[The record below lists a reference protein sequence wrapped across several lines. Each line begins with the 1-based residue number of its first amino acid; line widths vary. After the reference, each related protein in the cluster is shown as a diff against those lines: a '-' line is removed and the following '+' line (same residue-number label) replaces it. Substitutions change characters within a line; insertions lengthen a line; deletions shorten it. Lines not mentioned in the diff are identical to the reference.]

1 MKKLKIAAA
10 LMCVCFLFTAAYATS
25 AGSSTDPLVTLSYL
39 NGTYT
44 EQVKAMVD
52 QTVNERRAEM
62 ERSLRE
68 ILASQGGTSTPTNG
82 GSVFTVVT
90 LYQGQALVGSAG
102 CELLLRSGSAVCSA
116 ADSMGLT
123 DITSGSALGGGG
135 ALSNDHL
142 YIVTAGPRSVIA
154 TAPMT
159 EMLVRGSYII
169 Q

>member
-1 MKKLKIAAA
+1 M
-10 LMCVCFLFTAAYATS
+10 
-25 AGSSTDPLVTLSYL
+25 
-39 NGTYT
+39 
-44 EQVKAMVD
+44 
-52 QTVNERRAEM
+52 
-62 ERSLRE
+62 
-68 ILASQGGTSTPTNG
+68 
-82 GSVFTVVT
+82 FTVVT

-102 CELLLRSGSAVCSA
+102 CELLLRSGSAMCSA

-123 DITSGSALGGGG
+123 DITSGSALVGGG